1 MKRRYV
7 APAGMCPSS
16 STSFPS
22 WLPSPM
28 GLGSIVLM
36 VIPSSQPGSS
46 REHRLLQILTR
57 IDREPCLV
65 VRAATNPSR
74 RIQLDGRRPPSRLG
88 GFRPLPED
96 IQQSRHREKRNEHH
110 DRATDRHLTF
120 AGLVAVVLER
130 QKVRRARHSA
140 AFAARPLLP
149 YLARLVRLRG
159 ARSSGDRA
167 LPCGGRGRKFESCRA
182 HLSTMRLGRNGCTQK
197 MRDSYL
203 VLCLQRGLPVQRRE
217 RHVSVKL
224 ANIGTHS
231 RRSRRRGFSGA

>member
-36 VIPSSQPGSS
+36 VIPSSQPGVEQ
-46 REHRLLQILTR
+46 EHRLLQILTR

-65 VRAATNPSR
+65 VQAATNPSR

-140 AFAARPLLP
+140 AFAARRCFPTSLDWCGFGAP
-149 YLARLVRLRG
+149 VAQGIERCPAEAEVASSNLAGRICQ
-159 ARSSGDRA
+159 
-167 LPCGGRGRKFESCRA
+167 PCGS
-182 HLSTMRLGRNGCTQK
+182 
-197 MRDSYL
+197 
-203 VLCLQRGLPVQRRE
+203 
-217 RHVSVKL
+217 
-224 ANIGTHS
+224 
-231 RRSRRRGFSGA
+231 